1 MKIANSAY
9 FARRTQT
16 TSIQQ
21 AIVTLGL
28 SQLKRWV
35 YLLSAGD
42 QDEAHLSDSEEF
54 IKISFMRA
62 SFASELQK
70 YVKKPVLT
78 RSEAYLLGMFSTL
91 EYLIDAPMEEI
102 LADIPMVDELKSA
115 LLHREGQ
122 GGLLLEL
129 VISYEKAD
137 WKKITEDAELLG
149 IPSAQ
154 LATIYFNCMEEVNRI
169 WDQMLNPSPAAKQD
183 AVEEQPTEQK

>member
-1 MKIANSAY
+1 M
-9 FARRTQT
+9 
-16 TSIQQ
+16 
-21 AIVTLGL
+21 TLGL

-70 YVKKPVLT
+70 YVKKPVFT

-137 WKKITEDAELLG
+137 WKKITEDAELLD

>member
-1 MKIANSAY
+1 M
-9 FARRTQT
+9 
-16 TSIQQ
+16 
-21 AIVTLGL
+21 

-42 QDEAHLSDSEEF
+42 QDEEQLGDSEEF

-70 YVKKPVLT
+70 YIKKPVLT

-102 LADIPMVDELKSA
+102 IADIPMVDELKNA

-137 WKKITEDAELLG
+137 WKNITTDAEELG
-149 IPSAQ
+149 IPAAQ

-169 WDQMLNPSPAAKQD
+169 WDQMLNPSPAAKPEV
-183 AVEEQPTEQK
+183 VELPEE

>member
-1 MKIANSAY
+1 
-9 FARRTQT
+9 
-16 TSIQQ
+16 
-21 AIVTLGL
+21 
-28 SQLKRWV
+28 
-35 YLLSAGD
+35 
-42 QDEAHLSDSEEF
+42 
-54 IKISFMRA
+54 
-62 SFASELQK
+62 
-70 YVKKPVLT
+70 
-78 RSEAYLLGMFSTL
+78 
-91 EYLIDAPMEEI
+91 MEEI